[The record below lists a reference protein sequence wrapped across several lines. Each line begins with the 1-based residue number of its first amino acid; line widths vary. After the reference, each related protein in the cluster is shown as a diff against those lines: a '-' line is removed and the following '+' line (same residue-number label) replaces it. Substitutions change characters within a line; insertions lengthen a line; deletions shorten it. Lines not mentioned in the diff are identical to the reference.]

1 MRQGGGNAARRAGA
15 LCAGALV
22 LLQAALLAGCGGLRS
37 DRAVEQVYVLQ
48 AGVPAASTD
57 PVPAILRVV
66 RPEVQPGLD
75 TSLIAITRPGNELDY
90 IAASRWGT
98 ALPRVLAAFAVE
110 SLSRSGVFQV
120 TVGTE
125 PGSVQGNF
133 ELLLTVRHFEA
144 VYGAS
149 GAPTAHVVF
158 ECVLTTGAPRRVLG
172 RCDATADQP
181 AVDNRVGAIVQA
193 LEKAAQQAMASIGA
207 AAAQLARAEL
217 AVRK

>member
-1 MRQGGGNAARRAGA
+1 MSQGGGNPVRRA
-15 LCAGALV
+15 CARYAGVVL
-22 LLQAALLAGCGGLRS
+22 LLQAAWLTGCGGLRS

-48 AGVPAASTD
+48 AGAPAASTQ

-75 TSLIAITRPGNELDY
+75 TNLIAITRPGNELDY

-110 SLSRSGVFQV
+110 SLSRSGAFQV

-125 PGSVQGNF
+125 PGSVPGDF

-144 VYGAS
+144 VYAAS
-149 GAPTAHVVF
+149 GAPTAHVVL

-172 RCDATADQP
+172 RCDASADQP
-181 AVDNRVGAIVQA
+181 AADNRVGAIVQA
-193 LEKAAQQAMASIGA
+193 LEKAAQQAMASIGTTA
-207 AAAQLARAEL
+207 ATLARAEL